1 MIFGKHCIENLTQKG
16 KKKKAWEGPLLT
28 SNKTFL
34 YVGSS
39 GSLSIVT
46 AWGVW
51 FYPIEQSLKL
61 NIEKCPYISIVPM
74 CFENAYPQNIFSYFI
89 FLSGCSSI
97 NVCYADMFLT
107 VLPEAYRFHK
117 QLPISFIIHFTF
129 YLHKCR
135 KKDLGEMNAWGL
147 KWGLYSEQ
155 RTWKWKAG

>member
-1 MIFGKHCIENLTQKG
+1 MLAHLAPYQ
-16 KKKKAWEGPLLT
+16 LLLHEESDST
-28 SNKTFL
+28 LLSN
-34 YVGSS
+34 
-39 GSLSIVT
+39 
-46 AWGVW
+46 
-51 FYPIEQSLKL
+51 LKL

-135 KKDLGEMNAWGL
+135 KKDLGETNA
-147 KWGLYSEQ
+147 
-155 RTWKWKAG
+155 